1 MSEVPSPAVTQP
13 NPPPIVIQQMPP
25 QPFWTRRLFVRLLMI
40 AFVFMLIYCIRLNS
54 EYARYFNHDQAPAER
69 FHSGEKTAESKIA
82 LIEVKG
88 TIMPPLTGHL
98 FAAIKRA
105 KEDNNVKGVLLVV
118 DSPGGLVADSDQIY
132 RKLVDLRKTKPIFVS
147 MKRIA
152 ASGGVYVA
160 MGCGEEGKIFAEPT
174 TWTGSIG
181 VIIPRYDASKLA
193 EKIGVSADAL
203 KTGEFKDSLDPL
215 KSLSDKERKLWGR
228 ILDDSL
234 QRFTKIVAD
243 NRKGIDN
250 EQVKGLATGQIFT
263 AEEAKSNGLVDEI
276 GDEDVAIEA
285 LKTKLDVKAARVV
298 EYDFPTTFMDLLWG
312 VADSRNPETQ
322 FRKTLE
328 MSVPRAMYFFGNA
341 PALAPL
347 WQAVVE

>member
-1 MSEVPSPAVTQP
+1 MSNESSDGQSSRQQQP
-13 NPPPIVIQQMPP
+13 TIIVQMPP
-25 QPFWTRRLFVRLLMI
+25 QPGFFRSWFTRVLVSLLMMSAMLNLVLLSSHASIPGKYDEEFVSGDEYTKDTI
-40 AFVFMLIYCIRLNS
+40 AIIS
-54 EYARYFNHDQAPAER
+54 I
-69 FHSGEKTAESKIA
+69 S
-82 LIEVKG
+82 G
-88 TIMPPLTGHL
+88 TIMPPFTERTIEMLEL
-98 FAAIKRA
+98 ASKDDDI
-105 KEDNNVKGVLLVV
+105 KGVILSI
-118 DSPGGLVADSDQIY
+118 DSPGGFVADSHQIY
-132 RKLVDLRKTKPIFVS
+132 RQIKKLAAKKPIYVS
-147 MKRIA
+147 MKRMA

-160 MGCGEEGKIFAEPT
+160 MGVGEKGKLFAEPT